1 MSMWRGL
8 LWLAALLAFS
18 ATPANAIVLSQA
30 AAPVSIVSGA
40 QGFFDPS
47 GRLAIGDV
55 LGATHPPFAPA
66 AALPAFPEG
75 YVPRVYWIRTSFR
88 RGSSNAAWALKYIY
102 KVTSLDVYAQTP
114 QGLAHAAG
122 GFGLAGQDG
131 ALVPGVLGLPEW
143 ALHGEPV
150 YLRIATV
157 IDPASV
163 SLVPL
168 ERAVA
173 QSLQRRVAFGF
184 FIGFFVAIGAF
195 NLLLFLILRD
205 RPLLYYAGIMLLDA
219 CRSIISFGVLWTVL
233 PPLTFLGRELIYDT
247 VALGE
252 AVALA
257 MFTVLFL
264 RLREYSRSSIGVV
277 VAGTILALSVYIT
290 DFFPLTTVAFDWTFV
305 VTLAFYASLL
315 YASIRASRAG
325 MRLANLYAIGICCS
339 VAGYAINMNSYLL
352 PRQDL
357 LVYALD
363 AGACLQALVI
373 AIAVARSVQETRTE
387 RERLI
392 DTSRRLEQL
401 ATRDGL
407 TGVLNR
413 RAFDD
418 AMHVAAARAVADRRA
433 LGVLIIDIDRFK
445 DYNDALGHQA
455 GDEALRAIAQ
465 VCSSCVRD
473 EDVFARYGGEEFAA
487 IISDTTD
494 EDLCLVADRMCAALS
509 ELGLPHADGRPLTI
523 SIGCSSGRPA
533 NQDEADAILRA
544 ADAALY
550 AAKRGGRNRVQLA
563 SA

>member
-1 MSMWRGL
+1 MRRWRGL
-8 LWLAALLAFS
+8 LWLAAVLAFS
-18 ATPANAIVLSQA
+18 VTPARAIVLPQA
-30 AAPVSIVSGA
+30 AGSISIVSGA

-47 GRLAIGDV
+47 GRLTIGDV
-55 LGATHPPFAPA
+55 LKGAHPSFVPA
-66 AALPAFPEG
+66 AALPDFPEG

-88 RGSSNAAWALKYIY
+88 RGSSNAAWSLKYIY
-102 KVTSLDVYAQTP
+102 KVTSVDVYAPTA
-114 QGLAHAAG
+114 QGLAHTAG
-122 GFGLAGQDG
+122 GFGLAGGDG
-131 ALVPGVLGLPEW
+131 ALVPGVLSLPEW
-143 ALHGEPV
+143 ALRGEPV
-150 YLRIATV
+150 YVRIATV
-157 IDPASV
+157 IAPSSV

-168 ERAVA
+168 ERAVT

-195 NLLLFLILRD
+195 NLLLFLILHD
-205 RPLLYYAGIMLLDA
+205 RPLLYYAGIMALDA
-219 CRSIISFGVLWTVL
+219 LRSIISFGVLWVIL

-247 VALGE
+247 VALGQS
-252 AVALA
+252 VALA
-257 MFTVLFL
+257 MFTVQFL
-264 RLREYSRSSIGVV
+264 RLRDYSRSSIAVIA
-277 VAGTILALSVYIT
+277 AGTAIVLSVYVT

-339 VAGYAINMNSYLL
+339 VAGYVINMNSYLL

-363 AGACLQALVI
+363 AGAGLQALVI

-418 AMHVAAARAVADRRA
+418 AMRAAAARAVAERRA
-433 LGVLIIDIDRFK
+433 LGALIIDIDRFK
-445 DYNDALGHQA
+445 EYNDTLGHQA

-465 VCSSCVRD
+465 ACSSCVRD
-473 EDVFARYGGEEFAA
+473 GDVFARYGGEEFAA
-487 IISDTTD
+487 IVSDATD
-494 EDLCLVADRMCAALS
+494 EDLCLVAGRMCASIAD
-509 ELGLPHADGRPLTI
+509 LGLPRADGRPLTV

-533 NQDEADAILRA
+533 NHDEADAILRA